1 MKRNLLI
8 LPILFLA
15 TSCIDLAK
23 IVPAYNA
30 KEYCSCVFVIG
41 QDKEYCDFSVISDPA
56 PNSIKVDFE
65 KQEVKSSFVIFS
77 KTAKFVSNEVGC
89 VLD

>member
-1 MKRNLLI
+1 MKSKLLI

-30 KEYCSCVFVIG
+30 KDYCSCIFVIG
-41 QDKEYCDFSVISDPA
+41 QDEDYCDFAVTSDPA
-56 PNSIKVDFE
+56 PNSIKVDYE
-65 KQEVKSSFVIFS
+65 KQLVKASFVIFS
-77 KTAKFVSNEVGC
+77 KTARYVSSEAGC
-89 VLD
+89 LLD